1 MKLSVSA
8 FQASCSASAQ
18 KILQHH
24 APSYGATSSS
34 AAAVLQPA
42 PIQQSTPPHLAKRP
56 NPTVKVSEYVCECEC
71 VCVFFYLSFHPLKRR
86 SIIFFYPA
94 RCQQE
99 RGDCR
104 VEIVFSVR
112 DYFHTQQKNCF
123 SVQKSYMR

>member
-56 NPTVKVSEYVCECEC
+56 NPTVKVSEYVCVC
-71 VCVFFYLSFHPLKRR
+71 VCLFFISLFIHLKEDPSSFFIRR
-86 SIIFFYPA
+86 AANKSA
-94 RCQQE
+94 
-99 RGDCR
+99 
-104 VEIVFSVR
+104 EIAAWRLFSA
-112 DYFHTQQKNCF
+112 
-123 SVQKSYMR
+123 